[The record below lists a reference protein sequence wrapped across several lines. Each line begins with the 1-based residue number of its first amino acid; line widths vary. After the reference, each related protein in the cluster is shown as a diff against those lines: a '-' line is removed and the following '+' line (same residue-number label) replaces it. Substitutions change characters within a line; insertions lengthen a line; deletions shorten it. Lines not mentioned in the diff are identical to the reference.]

1 MLPPTPPDPQPGV
14 MLVGRCWCQS
24 YCGPGGGWEGGLPG
38 PWGRACGRGL
48 PGKQGLG
55 LPLPS
60 GLLRTA
66 SMPPPT
72 RPQEPGT
79 NWGIFLE
86 NRKKR
91 GEKPTHVVLT
101 QDSDMLTSLLYR
113 VSNLNT
119 DEFSADVG
127 SQPPTILSGAS
138 GLPLTLAWP
147 PLPTLVPWSHLPAAP
162 PSSPQP
168 PDRHRVYPGFY
179 P

>member
-1 MLPPTPPDPQPGV
+1 
-14 MLVGRCWCQS
+14 MLVPELLWPWGWLGGRAPRTL
-24 YCGPGGGWEGGLPG
+24 GPGLWPWASGGS
-38 PWGRACGRGL
+38 RAWVCRC
-48 PGKQGLG
+48 QVAFCAR
-55 LPLPS
+55 PL
-60 GLLRTA
+60 L
-66 SMPPPT
+66 PPPT

-101 QDSDMLTSLLYR
+101 QDSDILTSLLYR

-127 SQPPTILSGAS
+127 SQPPTILSGAG

-147 PLPTLVPWSHLPAAP
+147 PPPTLVPWSHLPAAP